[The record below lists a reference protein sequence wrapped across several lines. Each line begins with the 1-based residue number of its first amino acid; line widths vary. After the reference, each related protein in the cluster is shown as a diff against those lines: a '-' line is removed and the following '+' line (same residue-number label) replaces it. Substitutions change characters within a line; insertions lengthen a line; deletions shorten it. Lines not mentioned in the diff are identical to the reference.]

1 MCRFRWR
8 WSVGRCRKL
17 TGASWH
23 CHAAGRGD
31 TRSGRL
37 LAASG
42 FVYRSAVISVLVAD
56 DHGIVREG
64 LRRLLESEQDLK
76 VVGEARDGRE
86 VLEEVEKHSPEV
98 VVLDITM
105 PRLGGLETLERLR
118 SKHPAVKVILL
129 SVHGDPPFIQSA
141 IALGADGYILKNG
154 RASEIVTAV
163 RDVMK
168 GGSYFSPAVAREI
181 VDQLRSP
188 KSASAEPFSLLSA
201 REREVLHLIA
211 DGLSA
216 KEIAAQLE
224 ISTKTVEAHRTSLMR
239 KLGVRKA
246 TELVRYALRHGL
258 IEP

>member
-1 MCRFRWR
+1 
-8 WSVGRCRKL
+8 
-17 TGASWH
+17 
-23 CHAAGRGD
+23 
-31 TRSGRL
+31 
-37 LAASG
+37 
-42 FVYRSAVISVLVAD
+42 VISVLVAD

-64 LRRLLESEQDLK
+64 LRRLLESEHDLQ

-86 VLEEVEKHSPEV
+86 VLDEVEKHRPQV

-118 SKHPAVKVILL
+118 ANHPDVKVVLL

-154 RASEIVTAV
+154 RAAEIVTAV
-163 RDVMK
+163 REVMN
-168 GGSYFSPAVAREI
+168 GGSYFSPVVAKEI

-188 KSASAEPFSLLSA
+188 KPAVAEPFSLLSG

-216 KEIAAQLE
+216 KEIGAELE

>member
-1 MCRFRWR
+1 MR
-8 WSVGRCRKL
+8 
-17 TGASWH
+17 
-23 CHAAGRGD
+23 
-31 TRSGRL
+31 
-37 LAASG
+37 
-42 FVYRSAVISVLVAD
+42 VISVLVAD

-64 LRRLLESEQDLK
+64 LRRLLEAEEDVQ
-76 VVGEARDGRE
+76 VVCEAGDGRE
-86 VLEEVEKHSPEV
+86 VLDQVEKHQPDV

-105 PRLGGLETLERLR
+105 PRLGGLETLERIR
-118 SKHPAVKVILL
+118 SKHPGVKVILL

-141 IALGADGYILKNG
+141 ISLGADGYVLKNG
-154 RASEIVTAV
+154 RASEVVTAIRAV
-163 RDVMK
+163 TK

-181 VDQLRSP
+181 VEQLRAP
-188 KSASAEPFSLLSA
+188 KPAADEPFTLLSG

-211 DGLSA
+211 EGLSA
-216 KEIAAQLE
+216 KEVASDLE